1 MRTPAGRECPHYYAD
16 FNRHTRD
23 VEECRLAKANPQ
35 SLPWHARDCAKCPV
49 PDITLANASPDMQLV
64 LTIKSGWLGLMRR
77 VEVEAI
83 CLKNGELVDPY
94 VGCPD
99 DHPGLDIFRQ
109 ALEGKND

>member
-23 VEECRLAKANPQ
+23 IEECRLAKDNPA
-35 SLPWHARDCAKCPV
+35 SEAWHAKDCIKCPV
-49 PDITLANASPDMQLV
+49 PDIVLANASSDTQLV
-64 LTIKSGWLGLMRR
+64 LTIRAGLFGLMRR

-83 CLKNGELVDPY
+83 CLKNGEKVDPY

-109 ALEGKND
+109 ALENSDD

>member
-23 VEECRLAKANPQ
+23 VEECRLARQNPN
-35 SLPWHARDCAKCPV
+35 SAAWHPKDCAKCPV
-49 PDITLANASPDMQLV
+49 PDIMLANASPDTQLI
-64 LTIKSGWLGLMRR
+64 LTIKVGLLGLMRR
-77 VEVEAI
+77 LEVEAI
-83 CLKNGELVDPY
+83 CLKDGQKVDPY

-109 ALEGKND
+109 ALERGDD

>member
-1 MRTPAGRECPHYYAD
+1 MQTPAGRECPHYYAD

-23 VEECRLAKANPQ
+23 IEECRLAKGNPD
-35 SLPWHARDCAKCPV
+35 SEVWHPKDCAKCPV
-49 PDITLANASPDMQLV
+49 PDILLANASRDTQLI
-64 LTIKSGWLGLMRR
+64 LTIKTGFLGLIRR

-83 CLKNGELVDPY
+83 CLKNGEKVDPY

-109 ALEGKND
+109 ALEQRDD